1 MAKIAPDVAA
11 SQLEGWRVAEGRE
24 AIVKEFR
31 FGDFQR
37 AFAFMTRVALYAE
50 KHDHHPEWTNVYNRV
65 SMTLTTHDAG
75 GVTSKDI
82 ALARASDAAARQ
94 FQGV

>member
-1 MAKIAPDVAA
+1 MAKIAPDTAA
-11 SQLEGWRVAEGRE
+11 AQLDGWSVAEGRE
-24 AIVKEFR
+24 AIVKEFH
-31 FGDFQR
+31 FEDFQR

-65 SMTLTTHDAG
+65 SITLATHDAG

-82 ALARASDAAARQ
+82 ALARAIDAAARQ
-94 FQGV
+94 FRGA